1 MQRIPLDRVPANLSV
16 RVSIGIPLD
25 RVPANL
31 PGRVSIGIPL
41 PRVGS
46 VFE

>member
-1 MQRIPLDRVPANLSV
+1 MQRIPLDRVPETLPV
-16 RVSIGIPLD
+16 RVSIGIPLE

-31 PGRVSIGIPL
+31 PGRVSVGIPL

-46 VFE
+46 FFK